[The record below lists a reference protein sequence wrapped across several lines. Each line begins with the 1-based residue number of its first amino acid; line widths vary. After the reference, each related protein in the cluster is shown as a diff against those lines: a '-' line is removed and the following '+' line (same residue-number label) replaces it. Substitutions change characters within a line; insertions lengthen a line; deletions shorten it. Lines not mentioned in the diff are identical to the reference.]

1 MMQIVKRVLPVLFAA
16 LMLADSARA
25 HTIDFDDLALGG
37 FPGDTLV
44 VDVDGVNV
52 TFSGD
57 GLATWSLDQ
66 VVFPGSGVQLVA
78 GGFYGPITVEI
89 EPGYSFDSISIINH
103 LSSDF
108 PRGTEPNITLPPH
121 SEVDVITGRAFD
133 QDGLLVDSFTS
144 DMRLASL
151 TGTGI
156 VILTFEAPET
166 AFLLDDLSFVIV
178 PEPNAALLIALG
190 LAILARKPRIEFA
203 ISSSRG
209 SGPGMSPRPSKQQRP
224 ARG

>member
-156 VILTFEAPET
+156 VILTFPIGIGSAIYLEEYATDNWTTRLIQVTVRNLAGVP
-166 AFLLDDLSFVIV
+166 SIV
-178 PEPNAALLIALG
+178 YG
-190 LAILARKPRIEFA
+190 VFA
-203 ISSSRG
+203 
-209 SGPGMSPRPSKQQRP
+209 
-224 ARG
+224 